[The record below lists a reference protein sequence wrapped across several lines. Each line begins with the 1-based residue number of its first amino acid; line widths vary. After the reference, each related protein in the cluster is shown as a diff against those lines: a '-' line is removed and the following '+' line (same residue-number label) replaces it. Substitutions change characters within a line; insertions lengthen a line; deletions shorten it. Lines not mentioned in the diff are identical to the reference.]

1 MLSVNSLSTSHHNTN
16 KAVQSSNSSRRAFI
30 STSIATAFY
39 TVIPNNAQARYVLNE
54 ETGEYDE
61 IQDDDWKTEWGK
73 RAEKAKTMSKEDIFL
88 AAQGAGNTELREGEE
103 SEASKKRRAFAGCRN
118 DNFRQKSNVTNEK
131 ECTKRVMSGDYQF
144 MVDAM
149 N

>member
-1 MLSVNSLSTSHHNTN
+1 M
-16 KAVQSSNSSRRAFI
+16 KRRGC
-30 STSIATAFY
+30 
-39 TVIPNNAQARYVLNE
+39 N
-54 ETGEYDE
+54 
-61 IQDDDWKTEWGK
+61 DWKTEWGK
-73 RAEKAKTMSKEDIFL
+73 QAEKAKRMSKEDIFL
-88 AAQGAGNTELREGEE
+88 AAQGAGNTNLKEGEE

>member
-1 MLSVNSLSTSHHNTN
+1 MISINGLTSQHNTN
-16 KAVQSSNSSRRAFI
+16 KAVRINNNTRRAFI
-30 STSIATAFY
+30 STSISTAFF
-39 TVIPNNAQARYVLNE
+39 TAIPKNAQARYILNE

-61 IQDDDWKTEWGK
+61 IQDSDWKTEWGK
-73 RAEKAKTMSKEDIFL
+73 RAEKAKSMSKEDIFL
-88 AAQGAGNTELREGEE
+88 AAQGAGNTQLREGEE